1 MYRCWLSCEPRWEPG
16 PPSLLLPPPLHGLQG
31 SSGGRAR
38 LVLPE
43 TGGVH
48 GSSVALQRAAVPT
61 QVLAVLA
68 LDAHPPVLQEL
79 QEEVLRLVS
88 V

>member
-1 MYRCWLSCEPRWEPG
+1 MGTRSSLSPSPSTPPRASG
-16 PPSLLLPPPLHGLQG
+16 VV
-31 SSGGRAR
+31 GGRVR

-48 GSSVALQRAAVPT
+48 GCSVALQRAAVPA